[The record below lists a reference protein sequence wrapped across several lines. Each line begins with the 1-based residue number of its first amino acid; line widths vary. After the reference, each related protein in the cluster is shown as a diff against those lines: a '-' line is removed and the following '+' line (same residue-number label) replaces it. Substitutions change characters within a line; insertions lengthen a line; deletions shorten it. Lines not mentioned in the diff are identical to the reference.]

1 MSSRSAL
8 HQERW
13 IFFLKAKVFI
23 LLCSVVCVRVQSVCV
38 CVCVH
43 VQSVCTCVC
52 VCVVC
57 VCLCMYVT
65 ACCPCQL
72 MDVVQVGLECP
83 HHHPGH
89 GTTPH
94 TRH

>member
-38 CVCVH
+38 CACAECVY
-43 VQSVCTCVC
+43 VC
-52 VCVVC
+52 VCSVRLSVYVC
-57 VCLCMYVT
+57 NCMLSMSVNG
-65 ACCPCQL
+65 CGPS
-72 MDVVQVGLECP
+72 
-83 HHHPGH
+83 
-89 GTTPH
+89 GT
-94 TRH
+94 